1 MNFSPLMY
9 FVAARVKQRGA
20 GTAEIAPLLFPLSGN
35 AGLMLSAVSTM
46 RNQDRLDALGKEI
59 RMWVNDPEQIAELEK
74 SGAYPQTAKILTR
87 SGVQP
92 KLEARDQAIVTA
104 MANAVQAVLDRK
116 KDVNG

>member
-20 GTAEIAPLLFPLSGN
+20 STAEIAPLLFPMSGN
-35 AGLMLSAVSTM
+35 AGLMLSAVSAL

-59 RMWVNDPEQIAELEK
+59 RELVKAPAEIDELLK
-74 SGAYPQTAKILTR
+74 SGVYPQTVKILTR

-92 KLEARDQAIVTA
+92 QLEARDQAIVTA
-104 MANAVQAVLDRK
+104 MANAVQAVLEK
-116 KDVNG
+116 QKPAQ